1 MKNKNIEEF
10 EIQFKYILNKIL
22 CEENE
27 MNLET

>member
-10 EIQFKYILNKIL
+10 EIQFKNILNKIL